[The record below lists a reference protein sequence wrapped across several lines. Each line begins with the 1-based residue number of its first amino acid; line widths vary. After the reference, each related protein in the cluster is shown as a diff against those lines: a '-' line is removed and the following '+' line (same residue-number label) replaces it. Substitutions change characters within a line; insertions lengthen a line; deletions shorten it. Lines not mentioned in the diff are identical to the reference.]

1 MDKLYTI
8 IEVAAKLNLSDK
20 TLRRWEE
27 AGRFTPSRT
36 LGNQRR
42 YSLDDLQVLDA
53 IKHGVVNEQKDL
65 LTLVQASKLCGVS
78 PTTISRWEND
88 GKIHPLI
95 TSGNTY
101 YPRHKLM
108 EKMNAL
114 KAQYPEPPVEPIP
127 RMYTTEEKELEPA
140 IPTATIGNK
149 QVVVKPKL
157 SSLPLLSVNQK
168 SDSILNM
175 TIANILITLVIIV
188 AYHLLFN
195 QKPATPISPSSNV
208 GSVQG
213 ATTSEDPRVDDLLAK
228 FQDHVSTEMLKDAK
242 PIPLT
247 TINLDNTALLYGS
260 ATLSKDKNQ
269 ITIEQEKVTPTT
281 PVTVTFTND
290 YAPAKK
296 YWVTAGQGSFTVYTD
311 FPVGNNSTFNYNF
324 LTPSSTESATPTPIS
339 TPAGTNLI
347 R

>member
-78 PTTISRWEND
+78 PTTIIRWEND

-114 KAQYPEPPVEPIP
+114 KTAYPEPSTEPALTPHLEVVNTPPTPEPTVENTRTPQLPI
-127 RMYTTEEKELEPA
+127 KKLEPLTNLSD
-140 IPTATIGNK
+140 P
-149 QVVVKPKL
+149 QRSD
-157 SSLPLLSVNQK
+157 SSLKTMV
-168 SDSILNM
+168 
-175 TIANILITLVIIV
+175 ANIVITVIILV
-188 AYHLLFN
+188 AYHLIFN
-195 QKPATPISPSSNV
+195 QKPSPPASPGT

-213 ATTSEDPRVDDLLAK
+213 VNTSIQDPRVDDLLAK
-228 FQDHVSTEMLKDAK
+228 FQDHLSAEMLKNAK
-242 PIPLT
+242 PVPVT
-247 TINLDNTALLYGS
+247 TINLDNTALIYGTS
-260 ATLSKDKNQ
+260 TLSKGKNQ
-269 ITIEQEKVTPTT
+269 ITVEQDKVSSTT

-296 YWVTAGQGSFTVYTD
+296 YWVTTDQGSFTLYTD
-311 FPVGNNSTFNYNF
+311 FPVSSDSTFNYSF
-324 LTPSSTESATPTPIS
+324 LATASTPSATPNPTPID
-339 TPAGTNLI
+339 TKLV

>member
-78 PTTISRWEND
+78 PTTITRWEND

-108 EKMNAL
+108 EKMDSL
-114 KAQYPEPPVEPIP
+114 KTQYPEPKFEPVSP
-127 RMYTTEEKELEPA
+127 RPNIEVSVVSETKETDVKGQV
-140 IPTATIGNK
+140 IPTDNK
-149 QVVVKPKL
+149 KL
-157 SSLPLLSVNQK
+157 APLTSLSDPQRSDSSLK
-168 SDSILNM
+168 TM
-175 TIANILITLVIIV
+175 MANILITVIILV
-188 AYHLLFN
+188 AYHLIFN
-195 QKPATPISPSSNV
+195 QTPTLPANP
-208 GSVQG
+208 GSGVVQG
-213 ATTSEDPRVDDLLAK
+213 VATSTQDPRVDDLLTK
-228 FQDHVSTEMLKDAK
+228 FQDHLSSEMLKNAK
-242 PIPLT
+242 PVPVT
-247 TINLDNTALLYGS
+247 TINLDNTALIYGTS
-260 ATLSKDKNQ
+260 TLSKGKNQ
-269 ITIEQEKVTPTT
+269 ITVEQDKVTATT
-281 PVTVTFTND
+281 PVSVTFTND

-296 YWVTAGQGSFTVYTD
+296 YWVTTDQGSFTLYTD
-311 FPVGNNSTFNYNF
+311 FPVSSDSTFNYNF
-324 LTPSSTESATPTPIS
+324 IAPTSTTSATPNPTPS
-339 TPAGTNLI
+339 GTKI
-347 R
+347 VR

>member
-1 MDKLYTI
+1 MNKLYTI
-8 IEVAAKLNLSDK
+8 QEVAAKLNLSDK

-27 AGRFTPSRT
+27 AGRFMPTRT

-65 LTLVQASKLCGVS
+65 LTLVQAAAMCGVS
-78 PTTISRWEND
+78 PTTISRWENA

-114 KAQYPEPPVEPIP
+114 KTEYPEPKPEPVFVPPVQERNTQIPDPFPEKIMESQPPIQKLKP
-127 RMYTTEEKELEPA
+127 MFSLTE
-140 IPTATIGNK
+140 
-149 QVVVKPKL
+149 
-157 SSLPLLSVNQK
+157 NQR
-168 SDSILNM
+168 SDANLKTM
-175 TIANILITLVIIV
+175 TANILITLIILI
-188 AYHLLFN
+188 AYHLIFN
-195 QKPATPISPSSNV
+195 QSPTLPANPGT
-208 GSVQG
+208 GTVQG
-213 ATTSEDPRVDDLLAK
+213 VSTSTQDPRVDDLLTK
-228 FQDHVSTEMLKDAK
+228 FQDHLSAEMLKNAK
-242 PIPLT
+242 PVPVS
-247 TINLDNTALLYGS
+247 TINLDNTALMYGT

-269 ITIEQEKVTPTT
+269 ITIQQEKVTPTT
-281 PVTVTFTND
+281 PMTVTFTSD

-296 YWVTAGQGSFTVYTD
+296 YWVTTDQGSFTLYTD
-311 FPVGNNSTFNYNF
+311 FPVSSDSTFNYNF
-324 LTPSSTESATPTPIS
+324 LSTVSTASATPTP
-339 TPAGTNLI
+339 TPAGTKLI

>member
-27 AGRFTPSRT
+27 AGRFTPTRT

-78 PTTISRWEND
+78 PTTITRWEND

-101 YPRHKLM
+101 YPRHKLI
-108 EKMNAL
+108 EKMEAL
-114 KAQYPEPPVEPIP
+114 KTQYPEPAAEPVIPPKPQVDFAEPVVQ
-127 RMYTTEEKELEPA
+127 KEVP
-140 IPTATIGNK
+140 
-149 QVVVKPKL
+149 PKL
-157 SSLPLLSVNQK
+157 QPLTSL
-168 SDSILNM
+168 SDYQRSDTNLKTM
-175 TIANILITLVIIV
+175 LANILITLVIMT
-188 AYHLLFN
+188 AYHLIFN
-195 QKPATPISPSSNV
+195 QSPAAPANPGT
-208 GSVQG
+208 GAVQG
-213 ATTSEDPRVDDLLAK
+213 ITTSTQDPRVDDLLTK
-228 FQDHVSTEMLKDAK
+228 FQDHLSAEMLKSAK
-242 PIPLT
+242 PVPVT
-247 TINLDNTALLYGS
+247 TINLDNTALIYGTS
-260 ATLSKDKNQ
+260 TLSKGKNQ

-281 PVTVTFTND
+281 PVSVTFTND

-296 YWVTAGQGSFTVYTD
+296 YWVTADQGSFTLYTD
-311 FPVGNNSTFNYNF
+311 FPLSSDSNFNYNF
-324 LTPSSTESATPTPIS
+324 VAAISTVSATPAPTP
-339 TPAGTNLI
+339 TGTKLI

>member
-78 PTTISRWEND
+78 PTTIVRWENA

-101 YPRHKLM
+101 YPRQKLM
-108 EKMNAL
+108 EKMDEL
-114 KAQYPEPPVEPIP
+114 KHTYPEPEPETNVKLADNPWSEPKITEPLNSHPKFESPAMPKLKPLTTLVEPQ
-127 RMYTTEEKELEPA
+127 RSE
-140 IPTATIGNK
+140 NN
-149 QVVVKPKL
+149 L
-157 SSLPLLSVNQK
+157 SLTL
-168 SDSILNM
+168 
-175 TIANILITLVIIV
+175 ANILITLILLL
-188 AYHLLFN
+188 AYHLIFN
-195 QKPATPISPSSNV
+195 QKAPAPISPST

-213 ATTSEDPRVDDLLAK
+213 TATSIQQDPRLDDLIAK
-228 FQDHVSTEMLKDAK
+228 FQEHLSAEMLKNAK
-242 PIPLT
+242 PISAT
-247 TINLDNTALLYGS
+247 TINLDNTALIYGS
-260 ATLSKDKNQ
+260 SKLSKGKNQ
-269 ITIEQEKVTPTT
+269 VTVEQDKVTTTT

-296 YWVTAGQGSFTVYTD
+296 YWVTTDQGSFTLYTD
-311 FPVGNNSTFNYNF
+311 FPVSTDSTFNYNF
-324 LTPSSTESATPTPIS
+324 VSPTSTDSGKASST
-339 TPAGTNLI
+339 I

>member
-78 PTTISRWEND
+78 PTTIIRWEND

-108 EKMNAL
+108 EKMSAL
-114 KAQYPEPPVEPIP
+114 KTQYPEP
-127 RMYTTEEKELEPA
+127 TLEPVA
-140 IPTATIGNK
+140 KTYAQEIYSESVSSVPPLKNEPLPFR
-149 QVVVKPKL
+149 PKLNSL
-157 SSLPLLSVNQK
+157 SSLSENQG
-168 SDSILNM
+168 SDMGLRTM
-175 TIANILITLVIIV
+175 IANILITVIIVV

-195 QKPATPISPSSNV
+195 RAPATPANP
-208 GSVQG
+208 GTGTVQG
-213 ATTSEDPRVDDLLAK
+213 VSTSTQDPRVDDLLTK
-228 FQDHVSTEMLKDAK
+228 FQDHLSAEMLKNAR
-242 PIPLT
+242 PVPVS
-247 TINLDNTALLYGS
+247 TINLDNTALLYGT

-269 ITIEQEKVTPTT
+269 ITIQQEKVTPTT
-281 PVTVTFTND
+281 PLTVTFTSD

-296 YWVTAGQGSFTVYTD
+296 YWVTVDQGSFTVYTD
-311 FPVGNNSTFNYNF
+311 FPVSSDSNFNYNF
-324 LTPSSTESATPTPIS
+324 IAPSSTASATPIPTPV
-339 TPAGTNLI
+339 GTNLI

>member
-78 PTTISRWEND
+78 PTTISRWENE

-108 EKMNAL
+108 EKMDSL
-114 KAQYPEPPVEPIP
+114 KTQYPEPRFETPLPVAKGSDLEGSAQPRPGLGKSDPQGELKYTLPIV
-127 RMYTTEEKELEPA
+127 T
-140 IPTATIGNK
+140 
-149 QVVVKPKL
+149 PKL
-157 SSLPLLSVNQK
+157 KPLTSLSDPQISNSSLKTMV
-168 SDSILNM
+168 
-175 TIANILITLVIIV
+175 ANILITVIILV
-188 AYHLLFN
+188 AYHLIFN
-195 QKPATPISPSSNV
+195 QTPTLPANPGTGV
-208 GSVQG
+208 VQG
-213 ATTSEDPRVDDLLAK
+213 VATTTQDPRVDDLLAK
-228 FQDHVSTEMLKDAK
+228 FQDHLSAEMLEKAK
-242 PIPLT
+242 PVPVT
-247 TINLDNTALLYGS
+247 TINLDNTALIYGTS
-260 ATLSKDKNQ
+260 TLSKGKNQ
-269 ITIEQEKVTPTT
+269 ITVEQDKITSTT
-281 PVTVTFTND
+281 PVTVTFTGD

-296 YWVTAGQGSFTVYTD
+296 YWVTTDQGSFTLYTD
-311 FPVGNNSTFNYNF
+311 FPVSSDSTFNYSF
-324 LTPSSTESATPTPIS
+324 LNTTTTITDATNSAKP
-339 TPAGTNLI
+339 N
-347 R
+347 

>member
-8 IEVAAKLNLSDK
+8 VEVAAKLNLSDK

-78 PTTISRWEND
+78 PTTIIRWEND

-108 EKMNAL
+108 EKMDSL
-114 KAQYPEPPVEPIP
+114 KTQYPEP
-127 RMYTTEEKELEPA
+127 KLEPMPA
-140 IPTATIGNK
+140 RPDVEVETRTKEPDPTMPTRLAQLPTK
-149 QVVVKPKL
+149 QVT
-157 SSLPLLSVNQK
+157 SLLVPQR
-168 SDSILNM
+168 SDTNLKTM
-175 TIANILITLVIIV
+175 VANILITVIILV
-188 AYHLLFN
+188 AYHLIFN
-195 QKPATPISPSSNV
+195 QTPTLPQSP
-208 GSVQG
+208 GTGAVQG
-213 ATTSEDPRVDDLLAK
+213 VATTTQDPRVDDLLTK
-228 FQDHVSTEMLKDAK
+228 FQDHLSAEMLKNAK
-242 PIPLT
+242 PVPVT
-247 TINLDNTALLYGS
+247 TINLDNTALIYGTS
-260 ATLSKDKNQ
+260 TLSKGKNQ
-269 ITIEQEKVTPTT
+269 ITVEQDKVTSTT

-296 YWVTAGQGSFTVYTD
+296 YWVTTDQGSFTVYTD
-311 FPVGNNSTFNYNF
+311 FPVSSDSTFNYNF
-324 LTPSSTESATPTPIS
+324 LSTTNEIKDASTSAKP
-339 TPAGTNLI
+339 

>member
-27 AGRFTPSRT
+27 AGRFTPTRT

-78 PTTISRWEND
+78 PTTITRWEND

-108 EKMNAL
+108 EKMDAL
-114 KAQYPEPPVEPIP
+114 KTQYPESKPESLFIPPAPEPTPVLRGSDLEGIKKLTSIP
-127 RMYTTEEKELEPA
+127 S
-140 IPTATIGNK
+140 
-149 QVVVKPKL
+149 L
-157 SSLPLLSVNQK
+157 SDPQR
-168 SDSILNM
+168 SDNTLN
-175 TIANILITLVIIV
+175 TVIANILITLVIMT

-195 QKPATPISPSSNV
+195 QKPATPISPATNV

-228 FQDHVSTEMLKDAK
+228 FQDHLSAEMLKDAK

-247 TINLDNTALLYGS
+247 TINLDNTALLHGT

-269 ITIEQEKVTPTT
+269 ITIEQEKVTPAT
-281 PVTVTFTND
+281 PVTVTFTGD

-296 YWVTAGQGSFTVYTD
+296 YWVTADQGSFTVYTD
-311 FPVGNNSTFNYNF
+311 FPVANNSSFNYNF
-324 LTPSSTESATPTPIS
+324 LVTTSTASALPSPTPIPS
-339 TPAGTNLI
+339 GMTI